1 MQSGQNI
8 GGGSK
13 AFKILEGEVICIVD
27 FFFFKKSGPTPA
39 SVRLFLVFSST
50 NFTENTLG
58 FIRIQTRIVEGEHAD
73 HLTTTTALSVI
84 SCIKNTCPHCATI
97 LLGTFNV
104 KHTLPK
110 T

>member
-1 MQSGQNI
+1 MGR
-8 GGGSK
+8 
-13 AFKILEGEVICIVD
+13 ALLEGEARLSKYWRGRSFVRLIS
-27 FFFFKKSGPTPA
+27 FFFKSGPTPA